1 VSIVFN
7 ADKYAKRNPDTSDA
21 LLGLKKTDF
30 SNIIDEL
37 HAEGIVNNVHYDI
50 QSGEQVIENREILR
64 VEFINKK

>member
-1 VSIVFN
+1 MFN